1 MTTKFEV
8 EKFTGTNDFG
18 LWKMKMKAVLVKEGL
33 AAALDGA
40 DKLPTTLSA
49 EEKKQLLE
57 KAFSSLI
64 LGLGDK
70 VLREVKKETTASGI
84 WGKLETLYMSK
95 AVPNRIHLKQKF
107 FGFKMDERKSL
118 VDNMDEFKKLFQD
131 LESMSIEMND
141 EDQAVILLNSL
152 PKPYENFVDTLKYCR
167 QTLKQEE
174 IEAAIIAKD
183 VESNSN
189 GKTNA

>member
-40 DKLPTTLSA
+40 DKLPTTLTA

-57 KAFSSLI
+57 KAYSSLI

-95 AVPNRIHLKQKF
+95 AVPNRIHLKQKKI
-107 FGFKMDERKSL
+107 GFKTNKMACHIIRELRKHI
-118 VDNMDEFKKLFQD
+118 NNNKK
-131 LESMSIEMND
+131 
-141 EDQAVILLNSL
+141 
-152 PKPYENFVDTLKYCR
+152 
-167 QTLKQEE
+167 
-174 IEAAIIAKD
+174 
-183 VESNSN
+183 
-189 GKTNA
+189 